1 MLEKMK
7 NTILKSLLTA
17 LLLFTF
23 TSYAG
28 FYKGLDEEGNV
39 VYSDTPFENAEK
51 ITPPPITVI
60 DAPKVIPKQEVVEEK
75 KQTETKYTKFSITAP
90 KNDQTIWNEPALTVS
105 LQLNPALATA
115 EGHTIWLMMD
125 GKPLVKKSQSLSL
138 QIGRADRG
146 EHKLQA
152 QVRNEKGKI
161 IKRTKSITVHIK
173 NTVIHMHPR

>member
-1 MLEKMK
+1 MLETMK
-7 NTILKSLLTA
+7 NTILKSLLAA

-60 DAPKVIPKQEVVEEK
+60 DAPKVIPKQKVVEEE
-75 KQTETKYTKFSITAP
+75 KQAETKYKKFSITAP

-115 EGHTIWLMMD
+115 EGHNIWLMMD

-152 QVRNEKGKI
+152 QIRNKKGKI
-161 IKRTKSITVHIK
+161 IKRTKTVTVYIQH
-173 NTVIHMHPR
+173 TVIRKQAR